1 MKIFAIVPVKRFE
14 NGKSRLAK
22 VLSSAERIKLCEL
35 LLYDTLD
42 TLKKTSMIS
51 EVIVVSSDVRAEKI
65 AKKYD
70 IKFLK
75 ENTDSGV
82 NAAVAF
88 ADDYCSEARATAT
101 IVIPQDLPLL
111 LPEDIDRMCEFATE
125 YEKCLVICPSLR
137 FDGSNALLRKPSMLL
152 RTHYDNNSY
161 QTHLKVAREL
171 GVNIKVV
178 LSQRI
183 MIDLD
188 TVEDVQN
195 LIKESST
202 HKAVKYLKSTV
213 Q

>member
-1 MKIFAIVPVKRFE
+1 
-14 NGKSRLAK
+14 
-22 VLSSAERIKLCEL
+22 
-35 LLYDTLD
+35 
-42 TLKKTSMIS
+42 
-51 EVIVVSSDVRAEKI
+51 
-65 AKKYD
+65 
-70 IKFLK
+70 
-75 ENTDSGV
+75 
-82 NAAVAF
+82 
-88 ADDYCSEARATAT
+88 
-101 IVIPQDLPLL
+101 
-111 LPEDIDRMCEFATE
+111 
-125 YEKCLVICPSLR
+125 
-137 FDGSNALLRKPSMLL
+137 MLL

-178 LSQRI
+178 LFQRI